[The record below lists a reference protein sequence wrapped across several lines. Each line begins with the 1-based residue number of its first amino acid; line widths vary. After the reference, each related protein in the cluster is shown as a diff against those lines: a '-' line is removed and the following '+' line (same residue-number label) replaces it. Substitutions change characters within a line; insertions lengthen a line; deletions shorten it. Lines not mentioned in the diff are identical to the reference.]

1 MVWGRLLQAES
12 IREELVRLGMAEEAW
27 TRRRVLRV
35 DYGVRARITAG
46 AMIRN
51 QLGKFSMPHGKKI
64 AELEFRSRFS

>member
-1 MVWGRLLQAES
+1 M
-12 IREELVRLGMAEEAW
+12 RLGMAEEAW

-35 DYGVRARITAG
+35 DYGVRVRITAG